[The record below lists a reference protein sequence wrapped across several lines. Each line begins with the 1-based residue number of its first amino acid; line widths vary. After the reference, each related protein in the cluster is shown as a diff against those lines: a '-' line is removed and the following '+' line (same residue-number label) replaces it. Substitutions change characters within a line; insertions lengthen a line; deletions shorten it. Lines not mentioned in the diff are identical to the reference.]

1 MKIICP
7 HCNFENKIF
16 ENPQLKECLKCK
28 KDIRTN
34 NLNVPERLI
43 MFIFVVGG
51 AIIIYNSIC
60 ISLSLLSEYKNKYSP
75 KVKKQFLSI
84 MTSIFLMLVLFSSDK
99 KDRLVSILVAAV
111 LPYLMTKLMTLA
123 FAYLFPLYVKTA
135 AYRKHLAAKTIDK
148 GFGFYMGRILLISFV
163 ILFVLYSNIMENI
176 TINSIPYEVVR
187 FSLGIVLL
195 ILLILPLFTLSSKWL
210 LNYLQKNESK

>member
-43 MFIFVVGG
+43 MFILVVGG

-60 ISLSLLSEYKNKYSP
+60 ISLSLFSEYKNIISEHWKTTYKYD
-75 KVKKQFLSI
+75 I
-84 MTSIFLMLVLFSSDK
+84 
-99 KDRLVSILVAAV
+99 
-111 LPYLMTKLMTLA
+111 TKINKR
-123 FAYLFPLYVKTA
+123 FAQMMN
-135 AYRKHLAAKTIDK
+135 D
-148 GFGFYMGRILLISFV
+148 
-163 ILFVLYSNIMENI
+163 
-176 TINSIPYEVVR
+176 
-187 FSLGIVLL
+187 
-195 ILLILPLFTLSSKWL
+195 
-210 LNYLQKNESK
+210 

>member
-51 AIIIYNSIC
+51 AIIMYNSIC
-60 ISLSLLSEYKNKYSP
+60 ISLSLFSEYKNKFP
-75 KVKKQFLSI
+75 KGDHPLRETIGYTDMALRKFFEKAKKKNWFK
-84 MTSIFLMLVLFSSDK
+84 IF
-99 KDRLVSILVAAV
+99 
-111 LPYLMTKLMTLA
+111 
-123 FAYLFPLYVKTA
+123 
-135 AYRKHLAAKTIDK
+135 
-148 GFGFYMGRILLISFV
+148 
-163 ILFVLYSNIMENI
+163 E
-176 TINSIPYEVVR
+176 
-187 FSLGIVLL
+187 
-195 ILLILPLFTLSSKWL
+195 
-210 LNYLQKNESK
+210 KN